1 MCLRRTERST
11 ALRIFCMDAG
21 TKNAAERVLSTAW
34 KKGIKKKPIPFR
46 TGFSSNRSELL
57 LVDDQ
62 AIAIDKTFNGDTK
75 EGVVVGV
82 LSAGAF
88 ERGTGGTASTE
99 SGDCEDGAEDD
110 ESFFHSYTPV
120 GLLCLKFP
128 HGTSLL
134 VLYIAVL

>member
-1 MCLRRTERST
+1 MEKGHKKSRSLSGSASPRTEV
-11 ALRIFCMDAG
+11 
-21 TKNAAERVLSTAW
+21 K
-34 KKGIKKKPIPFR
+34 
-46 TGFSSNRSELL
+46 LL

-120 GLLCLKFP
+120 D
-128 HGTSLL
+128 
-134 VLYIAVL
+134 